1 MQRSEK
7 NKLNNST
14 LIITMLILKHF
25 LENTS
30 GADPFLWVLWI
41 FLKQL
46 LFRTLFGA
54 CFLELVM

>member
-41 FLKQL
+41 FLK
-46 LFRTLFGA
+46 
-54 CFLELVM
+54 